1 MDDWVIEGLTHLY
14 NYLYG
19 SKKDQKENNSTSSK

>member
-1 MDDWVIEGLTHLY
+1 MDKWIIEGLAKLY

-19 SKKDQKENNSTSSK
+19 SKKDQKENNSTTGK